1 MEAQMDDTTAK
12 MISAMT
18 TGQSAATA
26 ALIALLVNKGL
37 IRTDEIV
44 SILSEHLGTLEKT
57 DLPESAAPVRC
68 VLSMVLE
75 HLEKPQSPRAH

>member
-44 SILSEHLGTLEKT
+44 
-57 DLPESAAPVRC
+57 
-68 VLSMVLE
+68 
-75 HLEKPQSPRAH
+75 